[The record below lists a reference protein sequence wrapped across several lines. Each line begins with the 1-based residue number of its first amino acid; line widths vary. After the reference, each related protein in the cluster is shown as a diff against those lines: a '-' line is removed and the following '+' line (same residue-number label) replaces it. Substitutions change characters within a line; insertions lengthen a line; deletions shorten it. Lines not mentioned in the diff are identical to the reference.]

1 MRRMHTRH
9 LLAIAAA
16 GALVLAGCGGD
27 DAAEDPTDGGSEP
40 TAAAT
45 GSESMAETETGSAP
59 ASEGEA
65 SGEPLRIGVLTSFT
79 GPFTTWGVQAEAGM
93 QMAADDIN
101 ADGGVD
107 GRMIE
112 LISADDENNP
122 ETGVSELERMVEQ
135 DGIVAA
141 GGVISSDVGLAA
153 SQTAEELETPLF
165 LVKAGAAPI
174 LTQDSRYTFRT
185 CLPAA
190 PEVAGPIADYI
201 QSEGITRVGAI
212 IADYAWGQSVK
223 GALEADIGGLDGVE
237 LQIETAPVGET
248 EFTTY
253 LRNLQDFDPE
263 IIVATGHPPGA
274 GPITIQATDLGIDVP
289 VTGPYSTLTAVYDS
303 VGDVALGKYSDFGCA
318 DFQSD
323 DYIELATRFAETSDF
338 GFMEADA
345 VAGYG
350 IVTMVAEAVTE
361 VGDDPAAVSEY
372 LHANSFDLPGYAFTM
387 SWTEW
392 GELAEATPHFVQMVE
407 GTPPDGI
414 NPGANWYVETL
425 VVPDPLEPYV
435 PE

>member
-1 MRRMHTRH
+1 MRRLHARH

-16 GALVLAGCGGD
+16 GALVLAGCSGD
-27 DAAEDPTDGGSEP
+27 EGAGDPTDEGSEP
-40 TAAAT
+40 TAAAST
-45 GSESMAETETGSAP
+45 DSATPSDTGSAS
-59 ASEGEA
+59 ASAGEA
-65 SGEPLRIGVLTSFT
+65 SGEPISIGVLTSST
-79 GPFTTWGVQAEAGM
+79 GPFTPWGIQAAAGM
-93 QMAADDIN
+93 GMAANDIN

-112 LISADDENNP
+112 LVQADDENNP
-122 ETGVSELERMVEQ
+122 ETAVSEFERMVEQ
-135 DGIVAA
+135 DGVVAV
-141 GGVISSDVGLAA
+141 GGVISSDVGLA
-153 SQTAEELETPLF
+153 SGQTAEDLETPLF

-190 PEVAGPIADYI
+190 PMIAGPVADYI
-201 QSEGITRVGAI
+201 ESEGVSKVGAI

-223 GALEADIGGLDGVE
+223 SALETEVEALDGVE
-237 LQIETAPVGET
+237 LQVEVAPVTET
-248 EFTTY
+248 DFTTY
-253 LRNLQDFDPE
+253 LRNLQDFGPE

-274 GPITIQATDLGIDVP
+274 GPITIQSTDLGLDVP
-289 VTGPYSTLTAVYDS
+289 VAGPYAPLATVYEG

-323 DYIELATRFAETSDF
+323 DYQELARRFAEETDF
-338 GFMEADA
+338 SFMEADA
-345 VAGYG
+345 IAGYA

-361 VGDDPAAVSEY
+361 VGADPVAISEY
-372 LHANSFDLPGYAFTM
+372 MHANSFDMPGYAFPL

-407 GTPPDGI
+407 ATPPDGV
-414 NPGANWYVETL
+414 NPGANWYPETL
-425 VVPDPLEPYV
+425 VVPEPLEPYV